1 MYPCF
6 VNVKVRRVCSQT
18 GSHKLSITREW
29 VTLDHS
35 GKVILNAVTDIYKIL
50 STDVYKTNMYID
62 PKALAIY
69 SYQSKFDDNPW
80 QKWTVIMAQEGTT
93 LR

>member
-1 MYPCF
+1 M
-6 VNVKVRRVCSQT
+6 
-18 GSHKLSITREW
+18 
-29 VTLDHS
+29 
-35 GKVILNAVTDIYKIL
+35 TDIYKIL

>member
-18 GSHKLSITREW
+18 GSHKLSITGKW
-29 VTLDHS
+29 VTVDHS